1 MSGRKYFGTDGI
13 RGRVGEHPITPDFCL
28 KLGRAVGRTLDVKLA
43 LIGKDTRISGY
54 MLESVIEAGLVSTG
68 VSVGLLGPTPTPAI
82 AYLTR
87 TLRADVG
94 IVISASHNPY
104 QDNGIK
110 FFDGQGRKLDD
121 RLEAAVEREI
131 EVDSS
136 SVLSADLG
144 KAFRVTDAN
153 GRYIEFCK
161 GSLQRGLRLHGL
173 KVVLDCAHGS
183 TYNVAP
189 GVFTELGAEVTV
201 IGNEPEGKNINSGC
215 GSTHPETLQRMVLDT
230 ASDIGIA
237 FDGDGD
243 RSIMVDENGR
253 VVDGDEVLFIL
264 AQAFKKERRLSGGV
278 VGTTMT
284 NLGFEKALNSMGVSF
299 ERSEVGDRNVL
310 ERMESLNWNLGGET
324 SGHVICSDL
333 NTTGDGIITALQVVS
348 SMITQESA
356 LSDLAK
362 DMSKYPQRLINVE
375 DRNPSQTLRDNEL
388 KKLVAEIQKQLG
400 DKGRV
405 IVRPSGTEPLVR
417 IMVEGTDQ
425 TDIDNYAEELADMVK
440 TRSS

>member
-201 IGNEPEGKNINSGC
+201 IGNEPDGKNINSGC

-299 ERSEVGDRNVL
+299 ERSEVGDRYVL
-310 ERMESLNWNLGGET
+310 ERMELLNWNLGGET

-362 DMSKYPQRLINVE
+362 DVRKYPQRLINVE
-375 DRNPSQTLRDNEL
+375 DRNPSQTVRDNEL
-388 KKLVAEIQKQLG
+388 KNLVAEIRKQLG

-425 TDIDNYAEELADMVK
+425 TEIDNYAEELADMVK

>member
-1 MSGRKYFGTDGI
+1 M
-13 RGRVGEHPITPDFCL
+13 
-28 KLGRAVGRTLDVKLA
+28 
-43 LIGKDTRISGY
+43 
-54 MLESVIEAGLVSTG
+54 
-68 VSVGLLGPTPTPAI
+68 
-82 AYLTR
+82 
-87 TLRADVG
+87 
-94 IVISASHNPY
+94 
-104 QDNGIK
+104 
-110 FFDGQGRKLDD
+110 
-121 RLEAAVEREI
+121 
-131 EVDSS
+131 
-136 SVLSADLG
+136 
-144 KAFRVTDAN
+144 DAN

-189 GVFTELGAEVTV
+189 GVFTELGADVTV
-201 IGNEPEGKNINSGC
+201 IGNEPDGKNINSGC

-253 VVDGDEVLFIL
+253 IVDGDEVLFIL

-299 ERSEVGDRNVL
+299 ERSEVGDRYVL
-310 ERMESLNWNLGGET
+310 ERMELLNWNLGGET

-362 DMSKYPQRLINVE
+362 GVRKYPQRLINVE

-388 KKLVAEIQKQLG
+388 KNLVAEIQKQLG

-425 TDIDNYAEELADMVK
+425 TEIDNYAEELADMVK

>member
-1 MSGRKYFGTDGI
+1 
-13 RGRVGEHPITPDFCL
+13 
-28 KLGRAVGRTLDVKLA
+28 
-43 LIGKDTRISGY
+43 
-54 MLESVIEAGLVSTG
+54 
-68 VSVGLLGPTPTPAI
+68 
-82 AYLTR
+82 
-87 TLRADVG
+87 
-94 IVISASHNPY
+94 
-104 QDNGIK
+104 
-110 FFDGQGRKLDD
+110 
-121 RLEAAVEREI
+121 
-131 EVDSS
+131 
-136 SVLSADLG
+136 
-144 KAFRVTDAN
+144 
-153 GRYIEFCK
+153 
-161 GSLQRGLRLHGL
+161 
-173 KVVLDCAHGS
+173 
-183 TYNVAP
+183 
-189 GVFTELGAEVTV
+189 
-201 IGNEPEGKNINSGC
+201 
-215 GSTHPETLQRMVLDT
+215 
-230 ASDIGIA
+230 
-237 FDGDGD
+237 
-243 RSIMVDENGR
+243 MVDENGR

-284 NLGFEKALNSMGVSF
+284 NLGFEKALNSLGVSF
-299 ERSEVGDRNVL
+299 ERSEVGDRYVL

-425 TDIDNYAEELADMVK
+425 TDIDKYAEELADMVK

>member
-1 MSGRKYFGTDGI
+1 MSLRKYFGTDGI
-13 RGRVGEHPITPDFCL
+13 RGKVGEHPITPDFCL
-28 KLGRAVGRTLDVKLA
+28 KLGRAVGRTLDAKLA
-43 LIGKDTRISGY
+43 VIGKDTRISGY
-54 MLESVIEAGLVSTG
+54 MFESVIEAGLVSTG

-121 RLEAAVEREI
+121 QSEAAIEREI
-131 EVDSS
+131 EDDLTPI
-136 SVLSADLG
+136 LSADLG

-161 GSLQRGLRLHGL
+161 GAMQRGLRLHGL

-189 GVFTELGAEVTV
+189 GVFTELGADVTV
-201 IGNEPEGKNINSGC
+201 IGNEPDGKNINSGF
-215 GSTHPETLQRMVLDT
+215 GSTHPGALKRTVLDT
-230 ASDIGIA
+230 GSDIGIA

-243 RSIMVDENGR
+243 RVIMVDENGR
-253 VVDGDEVLFIL
+253 VVDGDEILFVI
-264 AQAFKKERRLSGGV
+264 AQAFNKERRLRGGV

-284 NLGFEKALNSMGVSF
+284 NLGFEKALKEMGVSF
-299 ERSEVGDRNVL
+299 ERSEVGDRYVL

-324 SGHVICSDL
+324 SGHIICADL
-333 NTTGDGIITALQVVS
+333 NTTGDGIISALQVVS
-348 SMITQESA
+348 SMIIQESP
-356 LSDLAK
+356 LSELAEG
-362 DMSKYPQRLINVE
+362 MSKYPQRLINIE
-375 DRNPSQTLRDNEL
+375 DSNPKQTVRDTEL
-388 KKLVAEIQKQLG
+388 KKLVAEVQKQLG
-400 DKGRV
+400 ERGRV

-417 IMVEGTDQ
+417 VMVEGIDQ
-425 TDIDNYAEELADMVK
+425 TEIDKHAEMLVDIVK
-440 TRSS
+440 TRAS